1 MIVLITVAIL
11 FILDTSATCDVE
23 VRSSSR
29 SNEVCIAV
37 SVAILVVCL
46 VIMAII
52 VLVVLF
58 WWR

>member
-23 VRSSSR
+23 MRSSR